1 MAFLEQPFRVVTE
14 LAVSPPVPPP
24 SFTEV
29 RSLRAMDRDA
39 FRSDLEASVSPAL
52 CPTFD
57 QLNSVLVIASYLQGR
72 TQSVLVNNTFS
83 DPANLSFGVPQGS
96 VLGPI
101 LFIMYTK
108 HLSSLIDSHSLCNHS
123 FADDT
128 QLYKSCTPSIIDQTI
143 QTTQNCITDI
153 KTWMT
158 THKLK
163 LNDDK
168 TEVLLIH
175 TNRSFSSNTKPSS
188 ILVGNADITFSD
200 SARNLGFILSSD
212 MSLDQHITHICRSAY
227 AALRQISAI
236 RQYLTTEAA
245 KKLVCALVLSRLD
258 YVNALLAGC
267 PKHCLDRLQKVQ
279 NSAARLVLKA
289 KKRDHVTPLLQTL
302 PSLAPH

>member
-1 MAFLEQPFRVVTE
+1 MFMMNISFVPSICNRRSTIFIFNKKKIPKKQTNKQKTSTHFLTIVRNLTFPISPTVSVCVCVCVCVDRERERERERGGGGRELYPF
-14 LAVSPPVPPP
+14 PDP
-24 SFTEV
+24 STPKYIYHYSKLSVFV
-29 RSLRAMDRDA
+29 
-39 FRSDLEASVSPAL
+39 FSDLWSDYLV
-52 CPTFD
+52 CF
-57 QLNSVLVIASYLQGR
+57 VLFCFFLRMYH
-72 TQSVLVNNTFS
+72 NTFS

-108 HLSSLIDSHSLCNHS
+108 HLSSLIDSHSLCNQS

-188 ILVGNADITFSD
+188 ILVGNADITFHSD
-200 SARNLGFILSSD
+200 A
-212 MSLDQHITHICRSAY
+212 T
-227 AALRQISAI
+227 
-236 RQYLTTEAA
+236 
-245 KKLVCALVLSRLD
+245 
-258 YVNALLAGC
+258 
-267 PKHCLDRLQKVQ
+267 
-279 NSAARLVLKA
+279 
-289 KKRDHVTPLLQTL
+289 
-302 PSLAPH
+302 